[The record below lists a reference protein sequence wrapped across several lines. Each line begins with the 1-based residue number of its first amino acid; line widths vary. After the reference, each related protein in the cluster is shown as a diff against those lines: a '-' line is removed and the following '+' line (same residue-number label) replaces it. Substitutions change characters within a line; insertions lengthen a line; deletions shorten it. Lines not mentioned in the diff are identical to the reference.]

1 MRIVVTNNGR
11 NEISKIDDLR
21 LPLINTNN
29 YNYYNNTNSNN
40 NINSNNNLIN
50 LNLNKNRI
58 NLLSRNYSIQ
68 NKSRLNLLSS
78 RKNSKIN
85 KNRLNLL
92 SARINSKINKSRISF
107 LTEEKDSNLNNIKFI
122 QLNPKKIIMPTVLQD
137 KYSNKEYDKLT
148 SENILI
154 INDLS
159 SSLSED
165 NLPIYKNK
173 LSLNEVI
180 SKENKVRLQSSK
192 KRINFNKKINIEDSN
207 LLSYIKESKKLSPSF
222 ITKITNYNDEQLFK
236 LNKVCQIHN
245 HTEEERKNLEEKIQK
260 KINWRYEKDSIICR
274 NYLRNMSNNL
284 KNYKNIYDYLF
295 KKENEFYQQRQDFI
309 ERKTI
314 LGK

>member
-148 SENILI
+148 SENIHI

-207 LLSYIKESKKLSPSF
+207 LLSYIKESKKLSP
-222 ITKITNYNDEQLFK
+222 
-236 LNKVCQIHN
+236 KVCQIHN